1 MGFPGIVTVGVLSVA
16 FLAELMTQRFGRGF
30 YEGGAFRAALCALPV
45 RMMVSVAVRLDE
57 SQAGAASLDGRNLR
71 GLGRRP

>member
-30 YEGGAFRAALCALPV
+30 YEGGTFDCVLCCAGPNDGV
-45 RMMVSVAVRLDE
+45 RDGVR
-57 SQAGAASLDGRNLR
+57 QAR
-71 GLGRRP
+71 

>member
-45 RMMVSVAVRLDE
+45 
-57 SQAGAASLDGRNLR
+57 
-71 GLGRRP
+71 

>member
-30 YEGGAFRAALCALPV
+30 YEGGAFCLCAVLC
-45 RMMVSVAVRLDE
+45 RSE
-57 SQAGAASLDGRNLR
+57 
-71 GLGRRP
+71 

>member
-30 YEGGAFRAALCALPV
+30 YEGGAFRAAALCALPV
-45 RMMVSVAVRLDE
+45 RMMVPVAARLD
-57 SQAGAASLDGRNLR
+57 
-71 GLGRRP
+71 